1 MAPAG
6 WPGGADGDQL
16 AEQDDHRDRHQSGLT
31 PHTRPP
37 ADSDM
42 ELEPEAID
50 WLLFTSTAEQI
61 NELTGLAWRLLSRSE
76 ETVTVT
82 VTV

>member
-42 ELEPEAID
+42 ELDLEAID
-50 WLLFTSTAEQI
+50 WLLFNSTAEQVM
-61 NELTGLAWRLLSRSE
+61 ELTDLASWLSWLLHIERIGS
-76 ETVTVT
+76 
-82 VTV
+82 

>member
-1 MAPAG
+1 MAPTG
-6 WPGGADGDQL
+6 WSGGADGDQL

-82 VTV
+82 V

>member
-1 MAPAG
+1 
-6 WPGGADGDQL
+6 
-16 AEQDDHRDRHQSGLT
+16 
-31 PHTRPP
+31 
-37 ADSDM
+37 M

-61 NELTGLAWRLLSRSE
+61 NELTELAWWLRSRGE

-82 VTV
+82 VYKERNRASERGACSCV